1 MSSRH
6 LLLILCLLL
15 TACGNPDKAWDL
27 AEREDTN
34 QGYLEFLAKYPDGD
48 KADRARARMVE
59 LKEIRGWERAQFR
72 DRIDNYQRFLEQH
85 PDSDNAAA
93 AKQRVFELQRD
104 EAWTAAQDAGDAP
117 ALQSFLADYPD
128 APQAW
133 EAAQLLA
140 ALAPAAPEAPPA
152 PPPERPGNFRLQ
164 LGAFRTA
171 AAADSEVRRLA
182 PLFDRTLPGPVRIVT
197 PLETGAR
204 FFLLQSVPVNGQEA
218 DAACTALQA
227 AGQACLRIN
236 R

>member
-1 MSSRH
+1 MRART
-6 LLLILCLLL
+6 LLLILFVLLA
-15 TACGNPDKAWDL
+15 ACGNPDKAWEL

-48 KADRARARMVE
+48 YADRARTRMEE
-59 LKEIRGWERAQFR
+59 LKELRGWERAQFR
-72 DRIDNYQRFLEQH
+72 DRIDNYQRFLAQY
-85 PDSDNAAA
+85 PDSENAAA
-93 AKQRVFELQRD
+93 AERRIFELERD
-104 EAWTAAQDAGDAP
+104 EAWTAAQGAGDAQ
-117 ALQSFLADYPD
+117 ALQSFLAEYPD

-133 EAAQLLA
+133 EATQLLA
-140 ALAPAAPEAPPA
+140 SMAPAAPEEPPA

-171 AAADSEVRRLA
+171 AAADSEVHRLA

-197 PLETGAR
+197 PAETGGR
-204 FFLLQSVPVNGQEA
+204 FFLLQSAPVNGEEA
-218 DAACTALQA
+218 DEACTALQD